1 MNAQTSFE
9 VSVMNAR
16 LKKVKRHRDKLLEEV
31 KTLKV
36 VNQTLK
42 NEYEILAK
50 AHKVLLDERSRLY
63 DERRKQ
69 IIKLKS
75 FNTFKKELLN
85 DYPKLNERVK
95 RYKSKWEENNVSW
108 KLIDYYSQL
117 GRLKQLAQ
125 ILNYLDELDG
135 TNKFKELIAKLEEQ

>member
-42 NEYEILAK
+42 MSM
-50 AHKVLLDERSRLY
+50 R
-63 DERRKQ
+63 
-69 IIKLKS
+69 
-75 FNTFKKELLN
+75 F
-85 DYPKLNERVK
+85 
-95 RYKSKWEENNVSW
+95 
-108 KLIDYYSQL
+108 
-117 GRLKQLAQ
+117 
-125 ILNYLDELDG
+125 
-135 TNKFKELIAKLEEQ
+135 

>member
-16 LKKVKRHRDKLLEEV
+16 LKKVKQHRDKLLEEV
-31 KTLKV
+31 NTLKV

-50 AHKVLLDERSRLY
+50 AHKGLLDERSRLY
-63 DERRKQ
+63 NERRKQ
-69 IIKLKS
+69 IIKLKA

-95 RYKSKWEENNVSW
+95 WYKSKWEENNVSW
-108 KLIDYYSQL
+108 KLIDYYS
-117 GRLKQLAQ
+117 
-125 ILNYLDELDG
+125 
-135 TNKFKELIAKLEEQ
+135 